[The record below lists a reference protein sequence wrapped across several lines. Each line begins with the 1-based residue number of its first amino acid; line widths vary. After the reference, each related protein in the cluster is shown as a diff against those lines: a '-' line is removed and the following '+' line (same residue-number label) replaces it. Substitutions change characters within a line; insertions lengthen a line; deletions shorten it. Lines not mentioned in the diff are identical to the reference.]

1 MKIIKY
7 NEFILEDI
15 HDTPE
20 SYINIALTKIKKKID
35 NMFFKK
41 VSNSTHI
48 SPEELKSKGSNN
60 MSLSDLGLTLDSS
73 EISKYS
79 KLYDSLTIKFSDNK
93 NAYALT
99 IIIDIKEGIPK
110 DNNTNFNV
118 DDIKN
123 CYFKFKKYDI
133 ETFDILG
140 QIDKN
145 IKIKDITED
154 FLINIKIEIDDLFDD
169 EEEFEIET

>member
-41 VSNSTHI
+41 VSNSAHI

-73 EISKYS
+73 EI
-79 KLYDSLTIKFSDNK
+79 
-93 NAYALT
+93 
-99 IIIDIKEGIPK
+99 
-110 DNNTNFNV
+110 
-118 DDIKN
+118 
-123 CYFKFKKYDI
+123 
-133 ETFDILG
+133 
-140 QIDKN
+140 
-145 IKIKDITED
+145 
-154 FLINIKIEIDDLFDD
+154 
-169 EEEFEIET
+169 